1 MASKQPQSTVLR
13 GQFAGAAN
21 LENEMRIRLLT
32 ACFCLFFALAAVSA
46 PITVKVV
53 GVSDG
58 DTITG
63 LDANNTQAKIRLN
76 GVDCPESS
84 QAFGTQAKK
93 FTSDACFGK
102 SIQVELSGTDRYGRH
117 IGNVTLPDG
126 KNLNQ
131 ELVKAGMAWWY
142 EQYAP
147 NDATLK
153 KLQED
158 AKKGKVGLWADA
170 NPTAP
175 WEFRKGESQ
184 QPEAET
190 KPRMQAPETAPQ
202 AGLVYVAPTGKK
214 YHKQGCRTL
223 KNGSSGLSLADAKS
237 RGYTACKVCGG

>member
-1 MASKQPQSTVLR
+1 MLKRL
-13 GQFAGAAN
+13 FATCSC
-21 LENEMRIRLLT
+21 LL
-32 ACFCLFFALAAVSA
+32 LVLAAASA

-58 DTITG
+58 DTIAG

-102 SIQVELSGTDRYGRH
+102 LVQVELSGTDRYGRH

-147 NDATLK
+147 NDSTLK

-158 AKKGKVGLWADA
+158 AKTAKTGLWADA
-170 NPTAP
+170 NPIAP
-175 WEFRKGESQ
+175 WEFRKGESK
-184 QPEAET
+184 QPEAEAQ
-190 KPRMQAPETAPQ
+190 PRMQAPETTVSAQESAPQ
-202 AGLVYVAPTGKK
+202 AGMVYITPTGKK
-214 YHKQGCRTL
+214 YHGQNCRTI
-223 KNGSSGLSLADAKS
+223 KNSSTAISLSDAQG
-237 RGYTACKVCGG
+237 RGYTVCKVCGGR